1 MHTDIAGHDNI
12 DRVFSCL
19 EADPVGAQ
27 YYTVL
32 DFERCAALGTF
43 ALAASQTQPIAAPPS
58 QPLISQLVDAPNNA
72 IADFHHPR
80 RLDSPSYNLTQHFFA
95 QDIMASAGVLPW
107 LVGLPATDTTWDAAP
122 PPTTDTRNAV
132 SIAGSPK
139 SEPGTLRSRFS
150 DSMDGTV
157 NRRAQSNSP
166 AKQQSLAWK
175 KRLING
181 DMSYGDQTDLFG
193 PSALENIFT
202 RNHASDSG
210 SQKKHSHMGVRPR
223 LSMDHRAENTNPA
236 TSNQRH
242 AFNMFMPSS
251 PPSAHATNERRI
263 DEESPECSPASQPS
277 QSSVADMLSEMMGKV
292 DELSDSN
299 KTYHNR
305 MQALKD
311 RLGGSEKWQQKPENT
326 GSEREYAGSSI
337 ISPKGQAKK
346 RSPELIKSKRKSF
359 EQPEHSTSPEKSA
372 DWTQSERDQTPKH
385 DTTSENSY
393 RHQRQN
399 SDGRK
404 QDPEDENMH
413 STLESSRSASPQ
425 PAELDVEPDSPNSE
439 IITRRPKE
447 STAHVNGNNQSN
459 RSNGN
464 IESSSDHTEA
474 GAGRNTDSKQPNA
487 YLAPTSRNV
496 TGNLS
501 VTDSELEDF
510 TPVFIEKRTT
520 STGGVQFNAVRND
533 HASRAEILKQRREI
547 DKTETSQR
555 AREAELAMDAEE
567 SEIVDHEHKHSTP
580 DRSQVNNCTTSMGS
594 SVIGPD
600 DSELLEA
607 RHVSGFTDAPDVEED
622 MPIRTKQAAFSN
634 DWDFSEPPQNESSE
648 LIAAHKRGE
657 SEHKW
662 SISFGA
668 RQLDDYSFRVA
679 DRTPPDTTEDTVDE
693 NDEAQPPELNESYSK
708 TQSLRD
714 SSPSSDIP
722 APGSRMPF
730 EFRKESISAAETASA
745 KARRTTS
752 RGSVFG
758 SVRTTNLTLPKT
770 RSSPIQARA
779 DPENDDAVSTRTRSP
794 PQVYIEDTDGAFEFS
809 SVMEGKRPLPR
820 SPLVSPTP
828 KRRRTLHNS
837 ELQSMSDANVS
848 YHSQLQEAISG
859 GERRESRQSENRN
872 AAPASVLAKRKIA
885 RPRSSTPT
893 QGPAT
898 KDYINEAKKVIEL
911 LRGNVNESILLG
923 GITEAEEEDT
933 YEEYEDEGED
943 NEATVD
949 EDGNAEDEDDEARYG
964 TYNTHKS
971 DNMRTLAP
979 QQVAH
984 LIGGEV
990 HGMTFDRSKNCWI
1003 RSKSFEHKQFL
1014 DPRDALSSD
1023 DDPFREISDL
1033 TVERPIRVHVTHPS
1047 QEMEATTIVHH
1058 DAHGTGL
1065 SFDDTGVE
1073 SDVGRE
1079 DSPQRTQESGHE
1091 NPKLPGEETTL
1102 AHYNDEHDSDLSDLT
1117 PTREVSGPTS
1127 PPAKCTT
1134 VPAEVAR
1141 LQVATT
1147 NPNANINNTFL
1158 LSDLPDFTVHEEDR
1172 ERPSERAL
1180 ATRLASYAAV
1190 EASDP
1195 YTVATTELVKA
1206 ITDVQGREI
1215 YWSDLTSLSLHNK
1228 SLKSLHNLGEH
1239 CARIE
1244 RLDVSSNALTQLDG
1258 VPLFVRELNAR
1269 SNQLVSLTSW
1279 THLMH
1284 LQYLD
1289 ISSNGLESL
1298 DGLGHLIHLRELRV
1312 DSNRIRR
1319 LDGIADLDGLIT
1331 LSARNNSIR
1340 ELNFEQF
1347 RFGRVVEMDV
1357 SDNQITRIQGLEGLS
1372 SLRTLKLDEN
1382 QLGGCLNVT
1391 SPMPRLRHLSLRSC
1405 GLESLDVTNFP
1416 NLRTLEVDN
1425 NRLSNII
1432 GLSTLKKLDLL
1443 SMSGQILQEGQ
1454 RIEIF
1459 QNPIEAQTIRLSRNT
1474 IPDLRIDHAFM
1485 TVKHLSLSDTGLSS
1499 IPANFGIQF
1508 PNLRSLDLSYN
1519 GLKDIRPLAP
1529 LGALETLT
1537 LTGCRVERLRK
1548 TVATLGKLPKL
1559 RRLDLKHNPLTQG
1572 FYGPRCEVP
1581 AASDDS
1587 SGGGSRR
1594 SGVDT
1599 VVAQEDRIYRSK
1611 LDEDT
1616 AMRRRTY
1623 ELLLAY
1629 SCCPKD
1635 GFELDGLGFDRRAAI
1650 AKDGVW
1656 ERLVELGV
1664 LRRAD

>member
-1 MHTDIAGHDNI
+1 
-12 DRVFSCL
+12 
-19 EADPVGAQ
+19 
-27 YYTVL
+27 
-32 DFERCAALGTF
+32 
-43 ALAASQTQPIAAPPS
+43 
-58 QPLISQLVDAPNNA
+58 
-72 IADFHHPR
+72 
-80 RLDSPSYNLTQHFFA
+80 
-95 QDIMASAGVLPW
+95 
-107 LVGLPATDTTWDAAP
+107 
-122 PPTTDTRNAV
+122 
-132 SIAGSPK
+132 
-139 SEPGTLRSRFS
+139 
-150 DSMDGTV
+150 
-157 NRRAQSNSP
+157 
-166 AKQQSLAWK
+166 
-175 KRLING
+175 
-181 DMSYGDQTDLFG
+181 
-193 PSALENIFT
+193 
-202 RNHASDSG
+202 
-210 SQKKHSHMGVRPR
+210 
-223 LSMDHRAENTNPA
+223 
-236 TSNQRH
+236 
-242 AFNMFMPSS
+242 
-251 PPSAHATNERRI
+251 
-263 DEESPECSPASQPS
+263 
-277 QSSVADMLSEMMGKV
+277 MGKI

-299 KTYHNR
+299 KSYQSR

-311 RLGGSEKWQQKPENT
+311 RLGDSEKWQYELGDM
-326 GSEREYAGSSI
+326 GSEKRHVDDSA
-337 ISPKGQAKK
+337 ISPKGQAV
-346 RSPELIKSKRKSF
+346 RDSSELLDSKRKSF
-359 EQPEHSTSPEKSA
+359 EQAEQSTNPGESA
-372 DWTQSERDQTPKH
+372 DWTQSERGQTLE
-385 DTTSENSY
+385 DGDTSEVV
-393 RHQRQN
+393 HHHMRQG
-399 SDGRK
+399 SDGRRHEH
-404 QDPEDENMH
+404 DDEDAR
-413 STLESSRSASPQ
+413 SAPESSRSASPQ
-425 PAELDVEPDSPNSE
+425 PEEFDTEAGSPTSE
-439 IITRRPKE
+439 IITRQPRE
-447 STAHVNGNNQSN
+447 STVHINGNYETSYDDSHVNSKSN
-459 RSNGN
+459 
-464 IESSSDHTEA
+464 HTEA
-474 GAGRNTDSKQPNA
+474 GAGRNTDSERNNT
-487 YLAPTSRNV
+487 YLAPSSRNV

-501 VTDSELEDF
+501 ATDSELEDF

-520 STGGVQFNAVRND
+520 STGGVQFNAVRTD
-533 HASRAEILKQRREI
+533 HATRADILKQRREI

-555 AREAELAMDAEE
+555 AREAELAMDAEDSDITDRE
-567 SEIVDHEHKHSTP
+567 HSTP
-580 DRSQVNNCTTSMGS
+580 NRASANKHMGS
-594 SVIGPD
+594 EETSVIDPD
-600 DSELLEA
+600 DSEFLEA
-607 RHVSGFTDAPDVEED
+607 RHVSGFTDAPEVEED
-622 MPIRTKQAAFSN
+622 MPIRTRQAAFST

-657 SEHKW
+657 SDHKW

-679 DRTPPDTTEDTVDE
+679 DRALEDTAEDTVDG
-693 NDEAQPPELNESYSK
+693 NDGAQPSEMNESYSK
-708 TQSLRD
+708 SPSLRS
-714 SSPSSDIP
+714 SSPSSEIP
-722 APGSRMPF
+722 VPGSRMPF
-730 EFRKESISAAETASA
+730 EFRKESIPAMETTTA
-745 KARRTTS
+745 KARRITS
-752 RGSVFG
+752 RGSVLG
-758 SVRTTNLTLPKT
+758 SARAANLTLPKT
-770 RSSPIQARA
+770 RSSPVQASA
-779 DPENDDAVSTRTRSP
+779 EPDHHDVALKKTRSP
-794 PQVYIEDTDGAFEFS
+794 PQVYIEDTDGAFEYS
-809 SVMEGKRPLPR
+809 SVIEGKRPLPR

-848 YHSQLQEAISG
+848 YHSQLQEAITG
-859 GERRESRQSENRN
+859 GKRKEARQSEKRN
-872 AAPASVLAKRKIA
+872 AAPPDVLAKRKIA
-885 RPRSSTPT
+885 RPRNSTPT

-923 GITEAEEEDT
+923 GITEAEEDEDT
-933 YEEYEDEGED
+933 YEDYDDEGGD
-943 NEATVD
+943 D
-949 EDGNAEDEDDEARYG
+949 EDATEEDGDDEARYG

-1058 DAHGTGL
+1058 ELDGTGL
-1065 SFDDTGVE
+1065 SYDDTGVE
-1073 SDVGRE
+1073 SDLERE
-1079 DSPQRTQESGHE
+1079 DSPQRTQKPGHE

-1102 AHYNDEHDSDLSDLT
+1102 AHYHDEHESDRSDVTL
-1117 PTREVSGPTS
+1117 TREVSMPRPT
-1127 PPAKCTT
+1127 PKKCTA
-1134 VPAEVAR
+1134 VPAEVVR

-1158 LSDLPDFTVHEEDR
+1158 LSDLPDFTVNEEDH

-1244 RLDVSSNALTQLDG
+1244 KLDVSSNALTQLDG
-1258 VPLFVRELNAR
+1258 VPMFVRELNAR

-1312 DSNRIRR
+1312 DNNRIRR

-1331 LSARNNSIR
+1331 LSARDNSIR
-1340 ELNFEQF
+1340 ELDFEHF
-1347 RFGRVVEMDV
+1347 RFGRVVDMDV
-1357 SDNQITRIQGLEGLS
+1357 SNNEITSIRGLEGLS
-1372 SLRTLKLDEN
+1372 SLRTLKLDKN
-1382 QLGGCLNVT
+1382 QLGESFVVT
-1391 SPMPRLRHLSLRSC
+1391 SAMPRLRHLSLRSC

-1443 SMSGQILQEGQ
+1443 SMCGQTLQEGQ
-1454 RIEIF
+1454 SIEIF
-1459 QNPIEAQTIRLSRNT
+1459 QTPIEAQTIRLSRNT
-1474 IPDLRIDHAFM
+1474 IPDLQINHAFM

-1499 IPANFGIQF
+1499 IPANFGVQF

-1529 LGALETLT
+1529 LSALDNLT

-1559 RRLDLKHNPLTQG
+1559 RKLDLKSNPLTQG
-1572 FYGPRCEVP
+1572 FYGPRCE
-1581 AASDDS
+1581 D
-1587 SGGGSRR
+1587 R
-1594 SGVDT
+1594 SVN
-1599 VVAQEDRIYRSK
+1599 AIAEEDRIYRSK

-1635 GFELDGLGFDRRAAI
+1635 GFELDGLVFNRKAAV
-1650 AKDGVW
+1650 AKDEVW

-1664 LRRAD
+1664 LRRVD